1 MLGQDVGID
10 LGTATVIVYMRG
22 KGIVLKEPAVVA
34 IDNNTKKVL
43 AVGEEARR
51 MVGRTPGNIV
61 AIRPLKD
68 GVISDYE
75 TTEKM
80 IRYFLFKVSKNSLF
94 KPRVIICVPSGVTE
108 VEEMA
113 VLEAAK
119 HAGAK
124 FVSLI
129 EEPKAAAIGAGID
142 INEPNGHI
150 VVDIGGGT
158 SDIAVLSLGDVVL
171 SSSVKMAGDKFD
183 ESIIKYIK
191 RKYNILIGERTAE
204 EIKIQIG
211 GVYPRPTDETMI
223 IKGRGLAEG
232 LPKSIEIC
240 SSEICEPLLE
250 CAGTIVDVLHGV
262 LEKTP
267 PELVGDIYENGIC
280 LTGGGSLLYGLSRLI
295 EEKTG
300 IYTYVAN
307 DAVTCVANGT
317 GKALAYLDQQELNE
331 RRRGSFRRP
340 PRAFN

>member
-1 MLGQDVGID
+1 MWGQDIGID
-10 LGTATVIVYMRG
+10 LGTATIIVYMRG

-34 IDNNTKKVL
+34 IDTNTKKVL
-43 AVGEEARR
+43 AVGDEARK
-51 MVGRTPGNIV
+51 MVGRTPGNVV
-61 AIRPLKD
+61 AIRPLRD

-80 IRYFLFKVSKNSLF
+80 IKYFLFKVSKNSLF
-94 KPRVIICVPSGVTE
+94 KPRVIICVPSEVTE

-124 FVSLI
+124 FVRLI

-171 SSSVKMAGDKFD
+171 SSSIKMAGDKFD
-183 ESIIKYIK
+183 DSIIRFIK
-191 RKYNILIGERTAE
+191 KKYNILIGERTAE
-204 EIKIQIG
+204 DIKIQIG
-211 GVYPRPTDETMI
+211 SVFQKEQNETMI
-223 IKGRGLAEG
+223 IKGRCLNTG

-240 SSEICEPLLE
+240 GEEVREPLTE
-250 CAGTIVDVLHGV
+250 CALAIIEVLHNV
-262 LEKTP
+262 LVRSP
-267 PELVGDIYENGIC
+267 PELVGDIYQNGIC
-280 LTGGGSLLYGLSRLI
+280 LTGGGALLNGLDKLI

-300 IYTYVAN
+300 IRTYVAD
-307 DAVTCVANGT
+307 DAVLCVAMGT
-317 GKALAYLDQQELNE
+317 GKSLANLDQLEIIE
-331 RRRGSFRRP
+331 RRRRTSRQT
-340 PRAFN
+340 PRAF

>member
-1 MLGQDVGID
+1 MWGQDIGID
-10 LGTATVIVYMRG
+10 LGTATIIVYMRG

-34 IDNNTKKVL
+34 IDTNTKKVL
-43 AVGEEARR
+43 AVGDEARK
-51 MVGRTPGNIV
+51 MVGRTPGNVI

-80 IRYFLFKVSKNSLF
+80 IKYFLFKVSKNSFF
-94 KPRVIICVPSGVTE
+94 KPRVIICVPSEVTE

-158 SDIAVLSLGDVVL
+158 ADIAVLSLGDVVL
-171 SSSVKMAGDKFD
+171 SSSIKMAGDKFD
-183 ESIIKYIK
+183 DSIIRFIK
-191 RKYNILIGERTAE
+191 KKYNILIGERTAE
-204 EIKIQIG
+204 DIKIQIG
-211 GVYPRPTDETMI
+211 TVYPNVKNESMI
-223 IKGRGLAEG
+223 IKGRCLTSG

-240 SSEICEPLLE
+240 SEEIREPLTE
-250 CAGTIVDVLHGV
+250 CATSIIEVLHNV
-262 LEKTP
+262 LENTP
-267 PELVGDIYENGIC
+267 PELVGDIYQNGIC
-280 LTGGGSLLYGLSRLI
+280 LTGGGALLHGLDKLI

-300 IYTYVAN
+300 IRTYVAD
-307 DAVTCVANGT
+307 DAVLCVANGT
-317 GKALAYLDQQELNE
+317 GKSLSNLDQLEIIE
-331 RRRGSFRRP
+331 RRRRTTRQA
-340 PRAFN
+340 PRAF

>member
-1 MLGQDVGID
+1 MLGQDIAID
-10 LGTATVIVYMRG
+10 LGTATIIVYMRG

-34 IDNNTKKVL
+34 IDNVTKKVL
-43 AVGEEARR
+43 AVGEEARK

-80 IRYFLFKVSKNSLF
+80 IKYFLFKVSKNSLF

-158 SDIAVLSLGDVVL
+158 ADIAVLSLGDVVL

-183 ESIIKYIK
+183 DSIIKFIK
-191 RKYNILIGERTAE
+191 KKYDILIGERTAE
-204 EIKIQIG
+204 DIKIQIG
-211 GVYPRPTDETMI
+211 CVYPKAQNESMI
-223 IKGRGLAEG
+223 IKGRSLSSG
-232 LPKSIEIC
+232 LPKSIEIY
-240 SSEICEPLLE
+240 SEEVREPLTL
-250 CAGTIVDVLHGV
+250 CAETIIGVLHTV
-262 LEKTP
+262 LENTP
-267 PELVGDIYENGIC
+267 PELVGDIYQNGIC
-280 LTGGGSLLYGLSRLI
+280 LTGGGALLNGLDTLI
-295 EEKTG
+295 EKSTG
-300 IYTYVAN
+300 IHTYIAE
-307 DAVTCVANGT
+307 DAELCVAVGT
-317 GKALAYLDQQELNE
+317 GKSLAHLDELELLE
-331 RRRGSFRRP
+331 RRKRSSRQT
-340 PRAFN
+340 PRAF

>member
-1 MLGQDVGID
+1 MLGQDIGID
-10 LGTATVIVYMRG
+10 LGTATIIVYMRG

-34 IDNNTKKVL
+34 IDTNTKKVL
-43 AVGEEARR
+43 AVGDEARK
-51 MVGRTPGNIV
+51 MVGRTPGNVI

-80 IRYFLFKVSKNSLF
+80 IKYFLFKVSKNSFF
-94 KPRVIICVPSGVTE
+94 KPRVIICVPSEVTE

-158 SDIAVLSLGDVVL
+158 ADIAVLSLGDVVL
-171 SSSVKMAGDKFD
+171 SSSIKMAGDKFD
-183 ESIIKYIK
+183 ESIVRFIKK
-191 RKYNILIGERTAE
+191 KYNILIGERTAE
-204 EIKIQIG
+204 DIKIQIG
-211 GVYPRPTDETMI
+211 TVHMGPQNKTMI
-223 IKGRGLAEG
+223 IKGRCLTSG

-240 SSEICEPLLE
+240 SEEILEPLSE
-250 CAGTIVDVLHGV
+250 CALAIIDVLHSV
-262 LEKTP
+262 LENTP
-267 PELVGDIYENGIC
+267 PELVGDIYQNGIC
-280 LTGGGSLLYGLSRLI
+280 LTGGGALLNGLDKLI

-300 IYTYVAN
+300 IHTYVAD
-307 DAVTCVANGT
+307 DAVLCVANGT
-317 GKALAYLDQQELNE
+317 GKSLSNLDQLEIIE
-331 RRRGSFRRP
+331 RRRRTLRQP
-340 PRAFN
+340 PRAF

>member
-1 MLGQDVGID
+1 MWGQDIGID
-10 LGTATVIVYMRG
+10 LGTATIIVYMRG

-34 IDNNTKKVL
+34 IDTNTKKVL
-43 AVGEEARR
+43 AVGDEARK
-51 MVGRTPGNIV
+51 MVGRTPGNVV

-80 IRYFLFKVSKNSLF
+80 IKYFLFKVSKNSFF
-94 KPRVIICVPSGVTE
+94 KPRVIICVPSQVTE

-158 SDIAVLSLGDVVL
+158 ADIAVLSLGDVVL
-171 SSSVKMAGDKFD
+171 SSSIKMAGDKFD
-183 ESIIKYIK
+183 DSIIKFIK
-191 RKYNILIGERTAE
+191 KKYNILIGERTAE
-204 EIKIQIG
+204 DIKIQIG
-211 GVYPRPTDETMI
+211 TVYPNVKNESMI
-223 IKGRGLAEG
+223 IKGRCLTSG

-240 SSEICEPLLE
+240 SEEIREPLLE
-250 CAGTIVDVLHGV
+250 CAIAIIDVLHNV
-262 LEKTP
+262 LENTP
-267 PELVGDIYENGIC
+267 PELVGDIYQNGIC
-280 LTGGGSLLYGLSRLI
+280 LTGGGALLNGLDKLI

-300 IYTYVAN
+300 IRTYVADN
-307 DAVTCVANGT
+307 AVLCVANGT
-317 GKALAYLDQQELNE
+317 GKSLSNLDQLEILE
-331 RRRGSFRRP
+331 RRRRTTRQA
-340 PRAFN
+340 PRAF